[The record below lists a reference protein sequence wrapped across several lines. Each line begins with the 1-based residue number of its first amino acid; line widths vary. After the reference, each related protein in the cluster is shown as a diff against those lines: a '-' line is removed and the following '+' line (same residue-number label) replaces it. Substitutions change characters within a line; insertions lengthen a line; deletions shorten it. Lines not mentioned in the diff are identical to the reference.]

1 MNIIHPNQCLDKTIK
16 LWKIGQRRR
25 YSPRAVSSFERNG
38 QLRMPEREKPNDCE
52 SSNTDSKSASEDAET
67 SDISA
72 TPLHAVPKKV
82 FSNAHAYHIN
92 SLATNSDGE
101 TFVSADDLRIN
112 WWDLEISD
120 TCFSKFSTS

>member
-1 MNIIHPNQCLDKTIK
+1 MST
-16 LWKIGQRRR
+16 
-25 YSPRAVSSFERNG
+25 YERNG
-38 QLRMPEREKPNDCE
+38 QLRMPERVQPNDCE
-52 SSNTDSKSASEDAET
+52 SSHTDSKLAPEDAET

-92 SLATNSDGE
+92 SLATNSDGQ

-120 TCFSKFSTS
+120 TCFSKLSSFFHTSLPIIIR